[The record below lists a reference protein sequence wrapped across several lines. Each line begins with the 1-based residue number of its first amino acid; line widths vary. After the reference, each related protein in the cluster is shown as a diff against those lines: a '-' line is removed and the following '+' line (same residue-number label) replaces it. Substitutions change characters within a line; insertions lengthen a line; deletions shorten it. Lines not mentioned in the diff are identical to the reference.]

1 MYAGKPII
9 CIAGGIGSGK
19 SLVARMFGDM
29 GCLVI
34 DADALVTQAYGD
46 PAILDQLRQWYGQ
59 EVFNS
64 DGTVNRPGLAAVVFT
79 DPGRRRQLEG
89 LVHPWVVK
97 RRDQIM
103 AESANELQILAF
115 VWDTPLLFEAGLQ
128 GGCDVVVFVDT
139 PLETRLERVARSR
152 GWDQAQL
159 LSRENLQWPLDKKRE
174 ISDHTIDNTADAEYA
189 RGQVREVL
197 FRILARRLP
206 AEA

>member
-1 MYAGKPII
+1 MFADKPII

-19 SLVARMFGDM
+19 SLVARMFGEM

-34 DADALVTQAYGD
+34 DADELVSQAYTD
-46 PAILDQLRQWYGQ
+46 PAILAQLRVWYGQ
-59 EVFNS
+59 GVFNS
-64 DGTVNRPGLAAVVFT
+64 DGSVNRGALAGQVFT

-89 LVHPWVVK
+89 LVHPWVAK
-97 RRDQIM
+97 QRDERM
-103 AESANELQILAF
+103 AESADEPQIVAI

-128 GGCDVVVFVDT
+128 GQCDVVVFVES
-139 PLETRLERVARSR
+139 PLQMRVERVGKSR

-159 LSRENLQWPLDKKRE
+159 LGRENLQWPLDKKRQ
-174 ISDHTIDNTADAEYA
+174 ISDHIIDNTADAEYA

-206 AEA
+206 AET